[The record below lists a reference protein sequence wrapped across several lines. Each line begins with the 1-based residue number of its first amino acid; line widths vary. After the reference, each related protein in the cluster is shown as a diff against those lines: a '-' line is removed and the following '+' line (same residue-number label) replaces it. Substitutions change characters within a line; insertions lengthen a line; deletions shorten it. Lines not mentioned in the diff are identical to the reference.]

1 MKKTLMYIVS
11 LLLAMLIALPV
22 GGFAQDQDRLQ
33 KFSQAELDQMLAPIA
48 LYPDSLLAQVLMA
61 STYPLE
67 VVMADRWVKAHPN
80 LSGDQLQAELDNQN
94 WDPSVKALVP
104 FPQVLAMMGEKLEW
118 TERLGDAF
126 LDQQEEVM
134 DAVQKLREK
143 AREAGNLKSSKEQRV
158 VLKERII
165 VIEPAN
171 PEIVY
176 VPVYNPTIVYGR
188 WWYPAYPPF
197 WYYPPGYVVTRVV
210 FAFPFFFVVG
220 PAWPVLWGHWD
231 WPHHTVYVNVDR
243 TININRT
250 YVSHVDVRTTTWHHD
265 ADHRRGVPYRSEA
278 TRERYTPTR
287 RAVDTRPD
295 VRGFNQGVKTAPKI
309 SSKPPITQQP
319 RQTSASV
326 NMKMNS
332 NKNKVGS
339 LPTSTT
345 QQQQRSDSTK
355 TLPTRV
361 NNAPATV
368 QQPRPSVVSVNKKPD
383 GKRVTSMPATVQ
395 GPQSSAGAADKRP
408 EGNKVS
414 SVQTPMSQ
422 PKVSRG
428 ADSKPPANSGNKGNA
443 VFGGMARGS
452 EVKKQS
458 EQSIQSRRSVIT
470 GGGSSGSPQVGRMS
484 SGSPAAGGNPGN
496 VSVKGGFGGGSGQ
509 GGVAIQKNQGR
520 GNEKIAEAMPGNDHN
535 QPRQK
540 MK

>member
-1 MKKTLMYIVS
+1 MTTVFYSSEGKRGSAMKKTVMYIVS
-11 LLLAMLIALPV
+11 LLVVMLIALPTGAV
-22 GGFAQDQDRLQ
+22 AQDQDRLQ

-67 VVMADRWVKAHPN
+67 VVMADRWAKAHPN

-126 LDQQEEVM
+126 LDQQAEVM
-134 DAVQKLREK
+134 DAVQNLREK
-143 AREAGNLKSSKEQRV
+143 AREAGNLKSTKEQRV

-250 YVSHVDVRTTTWHHD
+250 YVSRVDVRTTTWHHD
-265 ADHRRGVPYRSEA
+265 ADHRRSVPYRSEA
-278 TRERYTPTR
+278 TRERYAPAQRT
-287 RAVDTRPD
+287 VDTRPD
-295 VRGFNQGVKTAPKI
+295 VRGFNQEVKTAPKI
-309 SSKPPITQQP
+309 SSKPPITQHP
-319 RQTSASV
+319 TASASTRTG
-326 NMKMNS
+326 
-332 NKNKVGS
+332 NKVGS
-339 LPTSTT
+339 MPPTI
-345 QQQQRSDSTK
+345 
-355 TLPTRV
+355 
-361 NNAPATV
+361 
-368 QQPRPSVVSVNKKPD
+368 QQPRPTGTFGSTKVNGDKVSTAPAIVKQPQPAAGSVNKRPEVNK
-383 GKRVTSMPATVQ
+383 VTSTPAPIAQ
-395 GPQSSAGAADKRP
+395 PQASNNIKSQPSMVSASAP
-408 EGNKVS
+408 V
-414 SVQTPMSQ
+414 SQ
-422 PKVSRG
+422 PKVLRASDNKSLASG
-428 ADSKPPANSGNKGNA
+428 ANKGNA
-443 VFGGMARGS
+443 VFGSINRGS
-452 EVKKQS
+452 EVKQQS
-458 EQSIQSRRSVIT
+458 ERSVQNRATTIT
-470 GGGSSGSPQVGRMS
+470 GGGNVNSSRSVGVSSGNTG
-484 SGSPAAGGNPGN
+484 SG
-496 VSVKGGFGGGSGQ
+496 KGGFIGSGQ
-509 GGVAIQKNQGR
+509 GGVAYQKNQGK
-520 GNEKIAEAMPGNDHN
+520 GNEKMADAMPKNDRD
-535 QPRQK
+535 QAGRK